1 MAVMV
6 LTAALDALY
15 GRQGQHERSWAGD
28 VAPQHRDL
36 VPQHEDLG
44 VLGRLPA
51 AQQYEPADELKQIRE
66 KA

>member
-1 MAVMV
+1 MGVRAS
-6 LTAALDALY
+6 TNAR
-15 GRQGQHERSWAGD
+15 GAGD

-36 VPQHEDLG
+36 VPEHEDLG
-44 VLGRLPA
+44 VLGRLAA